1 MSVVL
6 LLFMKLLRDV
16 CYFQVSPLF
25 VLSFLLSVPVSFRRG
40 PCILVFIAALVN
52 SSQKMGKAQI
62 STGLWTDIEY
72 VVCICAMGCYPGIKR
87 MKSCRWVAQLV
98 KHPIPDFGSGYIS
111 GSWGQALSWVY
122 AGHGAC
128 LIFSF
133 FPSLSTPSLST
144 CVHNVHAHSVLSHSL
159 PLAQGVTLGSWDPV
173 LHGFLHGANFSLCL
187 CLFLS
192 LSLCLSWI
200 NK

>member
-98 KHPIPDFGSGYIS
+98 KHPIPDFGSGQDFRILGLSPES
-111 GSWGQALSWVY
+111 G
-122 AGHGAC
+122 
-128 LIFSF
+128 
-133 FPSLSTPSLST
+133 T
-144 CVHNVHAHSVLSHSL
+144 AHSSGNLLEDVFSPSPSAPSRAH
-159 PLAQGVTLGSWDPV
+159 TL
-173 LHGFLHGANFSLCL
+173 
-187 CLFLS
+187 
-192 LSLCLSWI
+192 
-200 NK
+200 